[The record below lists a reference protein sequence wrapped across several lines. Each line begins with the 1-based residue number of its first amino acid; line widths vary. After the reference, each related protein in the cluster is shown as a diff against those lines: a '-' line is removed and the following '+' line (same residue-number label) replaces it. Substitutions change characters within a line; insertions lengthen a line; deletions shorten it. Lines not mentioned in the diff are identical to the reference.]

1 MNGAAIASDN
11 TSNKRRSSPD
21 GESAELIKS
30 LRAIGK
36 KEYPCAD
43 NMDAFQWKERE
54 QVLETTVYTLQ
65 SDNASLSNKLAALS
79 TDNAMQ
85 ANQLNSLEVEND
97 ALKAQI
103 SGLSKEQRALAKTG
117 FEAALKHDAEVKD
130 IETKT
135 AKWRARETMLL
146 EQIKGLKTELK
157 ALKNEG
163 KRIEKERRTSTKM
176 EATGSQDLIEELKAA
191 NRKSEATVVTLNEQM
206 HGVRLELDGLSSKLV
221 YESEKAGHLQGQVDL
236 LTTERQ
242 DLLEERDTLL
252 QEVKHFELLIKE
264 KIQEAFEEEN
274 DEAESAQCV
283 PVKKDQSCSPM
294 KLSMASNR
302 ESFFLGLVSGN
313 SLAGELA
320 SVNDVGEVEMGGD
333 HSALVSENE
342 ALKDEIVGLT
352 MYINKLIQQVDQSDA
367 EALVENQPRIS
378 ANDGANTIRR
388 KLLSSIRKFSGSKG
402 ALNPSQSLIYDHREW
417 MNKHGSMDDAPEF
430 MKESAKEAQLTK
442 CPSNESEFSNVTA
455 GSGVV
460 DSMPASVTGHNK
472 KEGVLSSIKSLGSW
486 MVGSAGTGS
495 ATAAPAKTL
504 NEQEPAPHS
513 KVEEKTEK
521 RRSTAG
527 NSKMLLSELLEKQRA
542 EDGDILEFKEVKR
555 LEKALAKVGYRQS
568 RILENKRAVV
578 RLKE

>member
-11 TSNKRRSSPD
+11 ISNKRRSSLD

-43 NMDAFQWKERE
+43 NMDAFQ
-54 QVLETTVYTLQ
+54 
-65 SDNASLSNKLAALS
+65 KLAALS

-85 ANQLNSLEVEND
+85 ANQINSLEVEND
-97 ALKAQI
+97 ALKSQI

-163 KRIEKERRTSTKM
+163 KRIEKERRASTKM
-176 EATGSQDLIEELKAA
+176 EASGSQDLIEELKAT
-191 NRKSEATVVTLNEQM
+191 NRKSEATVATLNEQM
-206 HGVRLELDGLSSKLV
+206 HAVRLELDGLSSKLV

-236 LTTERQ
+236 LTAERQ

-264 KIQEAFEEEN
+264 KIQEAFEEEH
-274 DEAESAQCV
+274 DEAAESAQCV

-320 SVNDVGEVEMGGD
+320 SVNGGGEAEVGGD

-352 MYINKLIQQVDQSDA
+352 MYINKLIQQVDLSDA
-367 EALVENQPRIS
+367 EALVENQPRIG

-430 MKESAKEAQLTK
+430 IKESAKEAQLTK

-455 GSGVV
+455 GSGV
-460 DSMPASVTGHNK
+460 DLKPASVTAHNK

-486 MVGSAGTGS
+486 MVGSTGTS
-495 ATAAPAKTL
+495 SITATPAKTL
-504 NEQEPAPHS
+504 NEQEPVNHA
-513 KVEEKTEK
+513 KLEEKTEK

-527 NSKMLLSELLEKQRA
+527 NSKILLSELLEKQRA

>member
-1 MNGAAIASDN
+1 MNGAAVASDN
-11 TSNKRRSSPD
+11 TSNKRHSLD
-21 GESAELIKS
+21 GASAELIKS

-36 KEYPCAD
+36 KEYPTTTD
-43 NMDAFQWKERE
+43 NMDACQWKERE
-54 QVLETTVYTLQ
+54 QVLEATVHTLQ
-65 SDNASLSNKLAALS
+65 VDNATLSNKLATLT
-79 TDNAMQ
+79 TDNAVQ

-146 EQIKGLKTELK
+146 DQIKTLKTELK

-176 EATGSQDLIEELKAA
+176 EASGSQEIIEELKAA
-191 NRKSEATVVTLNEQM
+191 NRKSEATAATLNEQM
-206 HGVRLELDGLSSKLV
+206 HAVRLELDGLSSKLV
-221 YESEKAGHLQGQVDL
+221 YESEKASHLQGQVDL

-264 KIQEAFEEEN
+264 KIQDAFEDEN
-274 DEAESAQCV
+274 DESAECI
-283 PVKKDQSCSPM
+283 PEKKDQSCSPI
-294 KLSMASNR
+294 KLSMSSNR

-320 SVNDVGEVEMGGD
+320 GSSVNDTGDAEGGGD
-333 HSALVSENE
+333 HSALVCENE

-367 EALVENQPRIS
+367 EGAMVENQPRIN
-378 ANDGANTIRR
+378 ANDGTNTIRR
-388 KLLSSIRKFSGSKG
+388 KLLSSIRKFSGSTG
-402 ALNPSQSLIYDHREW
+402 TLNPSQSLIYDHREW
-417 MNKHGSMDDAPEF
+417 MNKHGSMDNAPEF
-430 MKESAKEAQLTK
+430 LKESAKEAQLLK
-442 CPSNESEFSNVTA
+442 CNSNESEFSNVTA
-455 GSGVV
+455 GSGV
-460 DSMPASVTGHNK
+460 DGMPASVTGHNK

-486 MVGSAGTGS
+486 MVGSTGTS
-495 ATAAPAKTL
+495 SITATPAKTL
-504 NEQEPAPHS
+504 NEQEPVPPTT
-513 KVEEKTEK
+513 VEEKTEK

-527 NSKMLLSELLEKQRA
+527 NSKLLLFELLEKQKA